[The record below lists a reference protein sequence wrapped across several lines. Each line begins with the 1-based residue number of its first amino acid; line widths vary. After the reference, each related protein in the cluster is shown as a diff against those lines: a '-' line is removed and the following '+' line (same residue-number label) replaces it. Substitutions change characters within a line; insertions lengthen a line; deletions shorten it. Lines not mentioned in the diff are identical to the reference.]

1 VKRLL
6 ALLRPVAVAVA
17 PFLGV
22 LLLRA
27 IRLTVRFRY
36 TGFAAM
42 KRGLLADEP
51 TIFAFWHGQ
60 LANFAVFTP
69 RTMTPEHV
77 SILVSRHT
85 DGEIIARAMNAMG
98 VGAIRGSSTRG
109 GAGALMAMAQHL
121 KGGGCVAITPDGP
134 RGPRHTVSRG
144 ALMVARLSGVRIV
157 PVAAVAGSGLR
168 FSSWDR
174 MEVPLPFS
182 RIALVE
188 GEPIK
193 VPDHPG
199 PEEEARLMERLKEA
213 LDGVNAK
220 AAASAR
226 GKPEARR

>member
-1 VKRLL
+1 MRRLL
-6 ALLRPVAVAVA
+6 AFLRPAAVAVA

-36 TGFAAM
+36 TGFASM
-42 KRGLLADEP
+42 KRGLLAEEP

-60 LANFAVFTP
+60 LANWAVFTP

-77 SILVSRHT
+77 SILVSRHA
-85 DGEIIARAMNAMG
+85 DGEIIARAMRAMG

-109 GAGALMAMAQHL
+109 GAGALMAMAEYL

-157 PVAAVAGSGLR
+157 PVAAAASRALCL
-168 FSSWDR
+168 SSWDR

-182 RIALVE
+182 CIALIE
-188 GEPIK
+188 GEPIR
-193 VPDHPG
+193 VPARPG
-199 PEEEARLMERLKEA
+199 AEEEARLMERLKEA
-213 LDGVNAK
+213 LDGVNAT
-220 AAASAR
+220 AAASA
-226 GKPEARR
+226 GGNAEARR

>member
-1 VKRLL
+1 MRRLL
-6 ALLRPVAVAVA
+6 AFLRPVAVVVA

-22 LLLRA
+22 LLLRV
-27 IRLTVRFRY
+27 IRMTARFRY
-36 TGFAAM
+36 TGFASM
-42 KRGLLADEP
+42 RRGLLADEP

-77 SILVSRHT
+77 SVLVSRHA

-109 GAGALMAMAQHL
+109 GARALLAMAQYL

-134 RGPRHTVSRG
+134 RGPWHTVSRG
-144 ALMVARLSGVRIV
+144 ALMVARLSGVRVV
-157 PVAAVAGSGLR
+157 PVAAIASSALR

-188 GEPIK
+188 GEPIR
-193 VPDHPG
+193 VPPHPG
-199 PEEEARLMERLKEA
+199 PEEEARLMARLKES
-213 LDGVNAK
+213 LDSVNAR
-220 AAASAR
+220 AAASAG